1 MENAVASEHEEQV
14 ALCVWLKAKGVP
26 FFAVPNAGKRSY
38 RTASYFRAE
47 GMKRGSPDLILGRF
61 GVHPD
66 WGLENDK
73 RPVAIEMKAEKGILS
88 PEQRD
93 FHSVLRKEGWIVLVC
108 YGYDDAREQLLGLG
122 L

>member
-47 GMKRGSPDLILGRF
+47 GMKRGSPDLVLGRIWRATR
-61 GVHPD
+61 PD
-66 WGLENDK
+66 AK
-73 RPVAIEMKAEKGILS
+73 PVAIEMKAKKGILS

-108 YGYDDAREQLLGLG
+108 YGFDDAVEQLTGLG